1 MADERVAFRVSVL
14 PGASLWFDGTYA
26 ALVCLA
32 LILLCVMAMR
42 RHIRLRVAL
51 PTVIL
56 LAALAIGLETALSWN
71 VVNIELVGT
80 GLRLPS
86 SSPRGRRQSSSSGAA
101 ASPSGRW
108 KISWKSG
115 A

>member
-1 MADERVAFRVSVL
+1 MNEWAFRVSVL

-26 ALVCLA
+26 ALVCLV
-32 LILLCVMAMR
+32 LILLCAMAMR
-42 RHIRLRVAL
+42 RHIRLRAAL

-56 LAALAIGLETALSWN
+56 LAALAIGLETALNWN

-80 GLRLPS
+80 GLHPLSLLR
-86 SSPRGRRQSSSSGAA
+86 RGRRPSSSSGAVA
-101 ASPSGRW
+101 PPGGRW

>member
-1 MADERVAFRVSVL
+1 MADERVGFPGVRSAGSV
-14 PGASLWFDGTYA
+14 LWFDGTYA

-56 LAALAIGLETALSWN
+56 LAALAIGLETALNWN

-80 GLRLPS
+80 RAAPAVVITQREKAVVLFR
-86 SSPRGRRQSSSSGAA
+86 AA